1 MGFKC
6 HSELEVRRQI
16 MSKITA
22 IVLAAGSGSRMH
34 SETKK
39 QYMEINGKP
48 VVWYSLNAF
57 ENSRVDEVILVVPE
71 GEREYAQAEFVDKYG
86 FKKVAMVITGGAHRY
101 DSVYHG
107 LEHTTGDYVL
117 IHDAA
122 RPMITN
128 EIIERCIDG
137 AVEYKACVAGMPV
150 KDTIKEV
157 DETKTVINTPA
168 RDTLYITQTPQ
179 AFEYDLVHNSYI
191 KLFAAG
197 NQNVTDD
204 AMVVEQFGRTKVRFV
219 EGSYENIKITTPE
232 DVEVAKTL
240 LTLK

>member
-1 MGFKC
+1 
-6 HSELEVRRQI
+6 

-22 IVLAAGSGSRMH
+22 IVLAAGSGSRMN

-39 QYMEINGKP
+39 QYMEINDKP

-57 ENSRVDEVILVVPE
+57 EQSDVDEILLVVPE
-71 GEREYAQAEFVDKYG
+71 GEREYAQSEFVDKYG
-86 FKKVAMVITGGAHRY
+86 FKKVAMVITGGTHRY

-128 EIIERCIDG
+128 EIIDRCIKG
-137 AVEYKACVAGMPV
+137 AKEYKACVAGMPV

-157 DETKTVINTPA
+157 NEDKVVVNTPA

-191 KLFAAG
+191 KLFSVGDHSA
-197 NQNVTDD
+197 TDD
-204 AMVVEQFGRTKVRFV
+204 AMVVEKYGKTKVRFV

-232 DVEVAKTL
+232 DLIIAETL
-240 LTLK
+240 LK

>member
-1 MGFKC
+1 
-6 HSELEVRRQI
+6 

-34 SETKK
+34 SDTKK
-39 QYMEINGKP
+39 QFMEVDGKP

-57 ENSRVDEVILVVPE
+57 ENSEVDEIILVVPE

-128 EIIERCIDG
+128 EIIERCIGG
-137 AVEYKACVAGMPV
+137 AKEYKACVAGMPV

-157 DETKTVINTPA
+157 DEAKNVVNTPA

-191 KLFAAG
+191 KLFGAG
-197 NQNVTDD
+197 DQNVTDD
-204 AMVVEQFGRTKVRFV
+204 AMVVEQYGRAKVKFV

-232 DVEVAKTL
+232 DILIAETL
-240 LTLK
+240 LKK

>member
-1 MGFKC
+1 
-6 HSELEVRRQI
+6 

-34 SETKK
+34 SDTKK
-39 QYMEINGKP
+39 QFMEVDGKP

-57 ENSRVDEVILVVPE
+57 ENSRVDEIILVVPE

-128 EIIERCIDG
+128 DIIERCIDG
-137 AVEYKACVAGMPV
+137 AIEYKACVAGMPV

-157 DETKTVINTPA
+157 DEAKNVINTPA

-191 KLFAAG
+191 KLFG
-197 NQNVTDD
+197 SGDQNVTDD
-204 AMVVEQFGRTKVRFV
+204 AMVVEQFGKHKVKFV

-232 DVEVAKTL
+232 DLKIAETL
-240 LTLK
+240 LK

>member
-1 MGFKC
+1 
-6 HSELEVRRQI
+6 

-22 IVLAAGSGSRMH
+22 IVLAAGSGSRMN
-34 SETKK
+34 SDTKK

-57 ENSRVDEVILVVPE
+57 ENSRVDEIILVVPE
-71 GEREYAQAEFVDKYG
+71 GEREYATENFVEKYG

-128 EIIERCIDG
+128 DIIDRCIDG
-137 AVEYKACVAGMPV
+137 AMEYKACVAGMPV

-157 DETKTVINTPA
+157 NEDKVVVNTPA
-168 RDTLYITQTPQ
+168 RETLYITQTPQ

-191 KLFAAG
+191 KLFG
-197 NQNVTDD
+197 SGDQNVTDD
-204 AMVVEQFGRTKVRFV
+204 AMVVEQFGRTKVKFV

-232 DVEVAKTL
+232 DVEIAKTL

>member
-1 MGFKC
+1 
-6 HSELEVRRQI
+6 

-34 SETKK
+34 SDTKK
-39 QYMEINGKP
+39 QFIEINGKP

-57 ENSRVDEVILVVPE
+57 ENSRVDEILLVVPE
-71 GEREYAQAEFVDKYG
+71 GEREQAQAEFVDKYG

-137 AVEYKACVAGMPV
+137 AMEYKACVAGVPV

-157 DETKTVINTPA
+157 DEAKNVINTPD

-179 AFEYDLVHNSYI
+179 AFDYDLVHESYI
-191 KLFAAG
+191 KLFSSG
-197 NQNVTDD
+197 DQNVTDD
-204 AMVVEQFGRTKVRFV
+204 AMVVEQFGRQKVKFV
-219 EGSYENIKITTPE
+219 EGSYENMKITTPE
-232 DVEVAKTL
+232 DLLIAETL
-240 LTLK
+240 LK

>member
-1 MGFKC
+1 
-6 HSELEVRRQI
+6 

-34 SETKK
+34 SDTKK
-39 QYMEINGKP
+39 QFMEVDGKP
-48 VVWYSLNAF
+48 VVWYSLKAF
-57 ENSRVDEVILVVPE
+57 ENSRVDEILLVVPE

-128 EIIERCIDG
+128 DIIERCIDG
-137 AVEYKACVAGMPV
+137 AMEYKACVAGVPV

-157 DETKTVINTPA
+157 DEAKNVINTPD

-179 AFEYDLVHNSYI
+179 AFEYDLVHESYI
-191 KLFAAG
+191 KLFG
-197 NQNVTDD
+197 SGDQNVTDD
-204 AMVVEQFGRTKVRFV
+204 AMVVEQFGKHKVKFV
-219 EGSYENIKITTPE
+219 EGSYENLKITTPE
-232 DVEVAKTL
+232 DLLIAEALLAK
-240 LTLK
+240 

>member
-1 MGFKC
+1 MGSKC
-6 HSELEVRRQI
+6 DPKLKIRRQI

-34 SETKK
+34 SDTKK
-39 QYMEINGKP
+39 QFMEVDGKP

-57 ENSRVDEVILVVPE
+57 ENSRVDEIILVVPE
-71 GEREYAQAEFVDKYG
+71 GEREHAQAEFVDKYC

-128 EIIERCIDG
+128 DIIERCIDG
-137 AVEYKACVAGMPV
+137 AMEYKACVAGMPV

-157 DETKTVINTPA
+157 DEAKNVINTPA

-191 KLFAAG
+191 KLFG
-197 NQNVTDD
+197 SGDQNVTDD
-204 AMVVEQFGRTKVRFV
+204 AIVVEQFGKHKLKFV

-232 DVEVAKTL
+232 DL
-240 LTLK
+240 LIAEALLK

>member
-1 MGFKC
+1 MGSKC
-6 HSELEVRRQI
+6 DSKLKIRRQI

-34 SETKK
+34 SDTKK
-39 QYMEINGKP
+39 QFMEVDGKP

-57 ENSRVDEVILVVPE
+57 ENSRVDEIILVVPE

-128 EIIERCIDG
+128 DIIERCIDG
-137 AVEYKACVAGMPV
+137 ATEYKACVAGMPV

-157 DETKTVINTPA
+157 DEAKNVINTPA

-191 KLFAAG
+191 KLFG
-197 NQNVTDD
+197 SGDQNVTDD
-204 AMVVEQFGRTKVRFV
+204 AMVVEQFGKHKVKFV

-232 DVEVAKTL
+232 DL
-240 LTLK
+240 LIAEALLK

>member
-1 MGFKC
+1 
-6 HSELEVRRQI
+6 

-34 SETKK
+34 SDTKK
-39 QYMEINGKP
+39 QFIEINGKP

-57 ENSRVDEVILVVPE
+57 ENSRVDEILLVVPE

-137 AVEYKACVAGMPV
+137 VMEYKACVAGVPV

-157 DETKTVINTPA
+157 DEAKNVINTPD

-179 AFEYDLVHNSYI
+179 AFEYDLVHESYI
-191 KLFAAG
+191 KLFSSG
-197 NQNVTDD
+197 DQNVTDD
-204 AMVVEQFGRTKVRFV
+204 AMVVEQFGKHKVKFV
-219 EGSYENIKITTPE
+219 EGSYENLKITTPE
-232 DVEVAKTL
+232 DL
-240 LTLK
+240 LIAEALLK

>member
-1 MGFKC
+1 MESKC
-6 HSELEVRRQI
+6 DSKLKIRRQI

-34 SETKK
+34 SDTKK
-39 QYMEINGKP
+39 QFMEVDGKP

-57 ENSRVDEVILVVPE
+57 ENSRVDEILLVVPE

-86 FKKVAMVITGGAHRY
+86 FKKVAMVITGGEHRY

-107 LEHTTGDYVL
+107 LEHTTGKYVL

-128 EIIERCIDG
+128 DIIERCIEG
-137 AVEYKACVAGMPV
+137 AMEYKACVAGMPV

-157 DETKTVINTPA
+157 DEAKNVINTPD

-179 AFEYDLVHNSYI
+179 AFEYDLVHESYI
-191 KLFAAG
+191 KLFSAG
-197 NQNVTDD
+197 DQNVTDD
-204 AMVVEQFGRTKVRFV
+204 AMVVEQFGKHKVKFV

-232 DVEVAKTL
+232 DL
-240 LTLK
+240 LIAAALLK

>member
-1 MGFKC
+1 
-6 HSELEVRRQI
+6 

-34 SETKK
+34 SDTKK
-39 QYMEINGKP
+39 QFMEVDGKP

-57 ENSRVDEVILVVPE
+57 ENSRVDEILLVVPE

-137 AVEYKACVAGMPV
+137 AMEYKACVAGMPV

-157 DETKTVINTPA
+157 DEAKNVVNTPD

-191 KLFAAG
+191 KLFG
-197 NQNVTDD
+197 SGDQNVTDD
-204 AMVVEQFGRTKVRFV
+204 AMVVEQYGKTKVKFV

-232 DVEVAKTL
+232 DL
-240 LTLK
+240 LIAEALLK

>member
-1 MGFKC
+1 
-6 HSELEVRRQI
+6 

-34 SETKK
+34 SDTKK
-39 QYMEINGKP
+39 QFMEVDGKP

-57 ENSRVDEVILVVPE
+57 ENSRVDEILLVVPE

-128 EIIERCIDG
+128 DIIERCIDG
-137 AVEYKACVAGMPV
+137 AIEYKACVAGMPV

-157 DETKTVINTPA
+157 DEAKNVINTPA

-179 AFEYDLVHNSYI
+179 AFEYDLVHESYI
-191 KLFAAG
+191 KLFG
-197 NQNVTDD
+197 SGDQNVTDD
-204 AMVVEQFGRTKVRFV
+204 AMVVEQFGKHKVKFV

-232 DVEVAKTL
+232 DL
-240 LTLK
+240 LIAEALLK

>member
-1 MGFKC
+1 
-6 HSELEVRRQI
+6 

-34 SETKK
+34 SDTKK
-39 QYMEINGKP
+39 QFMEVDGKP

-57 ENSRVDEVILVVPE
+57 ENSRVDEILLVVPE

-137 AVEYKACVAGMPV
+137 AMEYKACVAGMPV

-157 DETKTVINTPA
+157 DEAKNVINTPD

-191 KLFAAG
+191 KLFG
-197 NQNVTDD
+197 SGDQNVTDD
-204 AMVVEQFGRTKVRFV
+204 AMVVEQYGKTKVKFV

-232 DVEVAKTL
+232 DL
-240 LTLK
+240 LIAEALLK

>member
-1 MGFKC
+1 
-6 HSELEVRRQI
+6 

-34 SETKK
+34 SDTKK
-39 QYMEINGKP
+39 QFIEINGKP

-57 ENSRVDEVILVVPE
+57 ENSRVDEILLVVPE
-71 GEREYAQAEFVDKYG
+71 GEREHAQAEFVDKYG

-137 AVEYKACVAGMPV
+137 AMEYKACVAGVPV

-157 DETKTVINTPA
+157 DEAKNVINTPD

-179 AFEYDLVHNSYI
+179 AFDYDLVHESYI
-191 KLFAAG
+191 KLFG
-197 NQNVTDD
+197 SGDQNVTDD
-204 AMVVEQFGRTKVRFV
+204 AMVVEQFGKQKVKFV

-232 DVEVAKTL
+232 DLLIAETL
-240 LTLK
+240 LK

>member
-22 IVLAAGSGSRMH
+22 IVLAAGSGSRMQ

-122 RPMITN
+122 RPMTTN
-128 EIIERCIDG
+128 DIIDK
-137 AVEYKACVAGMPV
+137 VVV
-150 KDTIKEV
+150 
-157 DETKTVINTPA
+157 NTPV

-179 AFEYDLVHNSYI
+179 AFDYNLVHESYI
-191 KLFAAG
+191 KMFSKG
-197 NQNVTDD
+197 NPEVTDD
-204 AMVVEQFGRTKVRFV
+204 AMVVEQFGHTKVKFV
-219 EGSYENIKITTPE
+219 EGSYDNIKITTPE
-232 DVEVAKTL
+232 DLLIAGTL
-240 LTLK
+240 LK

>member
-1 MGFKC
+1 
-6 HSELEVRRQI
+6 

-34 SETKK
+34 SDTKK
-39 QYMEINGKP
+39 QYMEIQNKP

-57 ENSRVDEVILVVPE
+57 ENSSVDEILLVVPE

-128 EIIERCIDG
+128 EIIERCIEG
-137 AVEYKACVAGMPV
+137 AKEYKACVAGMPV

-157 DETKTVINTPA
+157 NEDKIVVNTPS

-191 KLFAAG
+191 KLFG
-197 NQNVTDD
+197 SGDQNVTDD
-204 AMVVEQFGRTKVRFV
+204 AMVVEQFGKTKVKFV
-219 EGSYENIKITTPE
+219 DGSYENIKITTPE
-232 DVEVAKTL
+232 DIEVAKTL

>member
-1 MGFKC
+1 
-6 HSELEVRRQI
+6 

-34 SETKK
+34 SDTKK
-39 QYMEINGKP
+39 QFIEINGKP

-57 ENSRVDEVILVVPE
+57 ENSRVDEIILVVPE
-71 GEREYAQAEFVDKYG
+71 GEREHAQAEFVDEYG

-137 AVEYKACVAGMPV
+137 AMEYKACVAGVPV

-157 DETKTVINTPA
+157 DEAKNVINTPN

-179 AFEYDLVHNSYI
+179 AFEYDLVHESYI
-191 KLFAAG
+191 KLFSSG
-197 NQNVTDD
+197 DQNVTDD
-204 AMVVEQFGRTKVRFV
+204 AMVVEQFGKQKVKFV

-232 DVEVAKTL
+232 DLLIAETL
-240 LTLK
+240 LK

>member
-1 MGFKC
+1 
-6 HSELEVRRQI
+6 

-34 SETKK
+34 SDTKK
-39 QYMEINGKP
+39 QFIEINGKP

-57 ENSRVDEVILVVPE
+57 ENSRVDEIILVVPE
-71 GEREYAQAEFVDKYG
+71 GEREHAQAEFVDKYG

-137 AVEYKACVAGMPV
+137 AMEYKACVAGVPV

-157 DETKTVINTPA
+157 DEAKNVINTPN

-179 AFEYDLVHNSYI
+179 AFDYDLVHESYI
-191 KLFAAG
+191 KLFSSG
-197 NQNVTDD
+197 DQNVTDD
-204 AMVVEQFGRTKVRFV
+204 AMVVEQFGKQKVKFV

-232 DVEVAKTL
+232 DL
-240 LTLK
+240 LIAEALLK

>member
-1 MGFKC
+1 
-6 HSELEVRRQI
+6 

-34 SETKK
+34 SDTKK
-39 QYMEINGKP
+39 QFIEINGKP

-57 ENSRVDEVILVVPE
+57 ENSRVDEIILVVPE
-71 GEREYAQAEFVDKYG
+71 GEREHAQAEFVDEYG

-137 AVEYKACVAGMPV
+137 AMEYKACVAGVPV

-157 DETKTVINTPA
+157 DEAKNVINTPN

-179 AFEYDLVHNSYI
+179 AFEYDLVHESYI
-191 KLFAAG
+191 KLFSSG
-197 NQNVTDD
+197 DQNVTDD
-204 AMVVEQFGRTKVRFV
+204 AMVVEQFGKQKVKFV

-232 DVEVAKTL
+232 DL
-240 LTLK
+240 LIAEALLK

>member
-1 MGFKC
+1 MGFECNPEFKT
-6 HSELEVRRQI
+6 RRKI

-34 SETKK
+34 SDTKK
-39 QYMEINGKP
+39 QFMEVDGKP

-57 ENSRVDEVILVVPE
+57 ENSRVDEILLVVPE

-128 EIIERCIDG
+128 DIIERCIDG
-137 AVEYKACVAGMPV
+137 AMEYKACVAGVPC

-157 DETKTVINTPA
+157 DEAKNVINTPD

-179 AFEYDLVHNSYI
+179 AFEYDLVHESYI
-191 KLFAAG
+191 KLFSSG
-197 NQNVTDD
+197 DQNVTDD
-204 AMVVEQFGRTKVRFV
+204 AMVVEQYGKAKVKFV

-232 DVEVAKTL
+232 DL
-240 LTLK
+240 LIAEALLK

>member
-1 MGFKC
+1 
-6 HSELEVRRQI
+6 

-57 ENSRVDEVILVVPE
+57 EQSDVNEIILVVPE

-128 EIIERCIDG
+128 EIIERCIEG
-137 AVEYKACVAGMPV
+137 AKEYKACVAGMPV

-157 DETKTVINTPA
+157 NEDKIVVNTPS

-191 KLFAAG
+191 KLFG
-197 NQNVTDD
+197 SGDQNVTDD
-204 AMVVEQFGRTKVRFV
+204 AMVVEQYGKTKVNFV
-219 EGSYENIKITTPE
+219 DGSYENIKITTPE
-232 DVEVAKTL
+232 DLVIAEAL
-240 LTLK
+240 LKK

>member
-1 MGFKC
+1 
-6 HSELEVRRQI
+6 

-34 SETKK
+34 SDTKK
-39 QYMEINGKP
+39 QFMEVDGKP

-57 ENSRVDEVILVVPE
+57 ENSAVDEIILVVPE
-71 GEREYAQAEFVDKYG
+71 GEREYAQTEFVDKYG

-128 EIIERCIDG
+128 DIIERCIDG
-137 AVEYKACVAGMPV
+137 AKEYKACVAGMPV

-157 DETKTVINTPA
+157 DEAKNVINTPA

-179 AFEYDLVHNSYI
+179 AFEYDLVHESYI
-191 KLFAAG
+191 KLFGAG
-197 NQNVTDD
+197 DQNVTDD
-204 AMVVEQFGRTKVRFV
+204 AMVVEQFGKHKVKFV

-232 DVEVAKTL
+232 DL
-240 LTLK
+240 LIAEALLK

>member
-1 MGFKC
+1 
-6 HSELEVRRQI
+6 

-57 ENSRVDEVILVVPE
+57 EQSDVNEIILVVPE

-137 AVEYKACVAGMPV
+137 AKEYKACVAGMPV

-157 DETKTVINTPA
+157 NEDKIVVNTPS

-191 KLFAAG
+191 KLFG
-197 NQNVTDD
+197 SGDQNVTDD
-204 AMVVEQFGRTKVRFV
+204 AMVVEQYGKTKVNFV
-219 EGSYENIKITTPE
+219 DGSYENIKITTPE
-232 DVEVAKTL
+232 DLVIAEAL
-240 LTLK
+240 LK